1 MVVALLYH
9 FLNFGNERSE
19 FLLYSLFDWRDLIR
33 LIVSF
38 STVVSE
44 FDLKL
49 CKLTYLAFLMAIR
62 RRLLAIFD
70 FTGQFRGF

>member
-49 CKLTYLAFLMAIR
+49 CSPAHADAAGALGLLIRQLEVEISAIV
-62 RRLLAIFD
+62 F
-70 FTGQFRGF
+70 